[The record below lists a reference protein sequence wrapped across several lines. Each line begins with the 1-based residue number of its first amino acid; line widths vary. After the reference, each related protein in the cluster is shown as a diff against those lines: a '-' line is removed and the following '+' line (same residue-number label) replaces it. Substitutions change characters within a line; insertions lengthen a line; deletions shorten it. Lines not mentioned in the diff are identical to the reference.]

1 MLAVTR
7 RFAIYRISGAKP
19 GCVDF
24 LTEMDGESAGEV
36 EAVAR
41 LMFDFDWAAGEQI
54 DIEELCRT
62 CRGIR
67 RVQIGS
73 RYVDCPDC

>member
-1 MLAVTR
+1 MTTMVR
-7 RFAIYRISGAKP
+7 RFAVYRINGTKP

-24 LTEMDGESAGEV
+24 LTEMDGASADEV
-36 EAVAR
+36 EAQAR
-41 LMFDFDWAAGEQI
+41 LMFDFDWSAGDSI
-54 DIEELCRT
+54 DVEELCKT

-67 RVQIGS
+67 RIQIGS